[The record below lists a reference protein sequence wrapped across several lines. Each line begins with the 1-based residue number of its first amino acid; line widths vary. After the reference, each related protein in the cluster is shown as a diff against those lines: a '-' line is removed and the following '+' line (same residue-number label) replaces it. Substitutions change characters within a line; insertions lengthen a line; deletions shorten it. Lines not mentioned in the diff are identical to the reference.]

1 MPITELRDGITIQ
14 QFPNT
19 FGIPSGLTLD
29 INGFG
34 ILQKKINVT
43 KGMRHNLEHCD
54 FYIDSLGVGYE
65 TATFYLTPLPL
76 IYSDM
81 SNPIGGPSGDLG
93 IVPAYNENILY
104 KAQFGNSKLL
114 PASPSLINEFP
125 NNFLAAKPTFNF
137 YSDTLYLTVLF
148 NGESEENVTNVMIS
162 FYAAMNSKPI
172 DSVEH
177 GIGLLKERMT
187 MMTARIDSLG
197 RSIPPSRNVGQIA
210 PFWKYGGTRPERMI
224 EGSSLVNFW
233 LNMADRDDEDM
244 SNPTLLRDQ
253 VKSAR
258 NMVANPTA
266 MGAGDVPDWIR
277 LYLNEGLVAGPIRS
291 QWPPIKHADNGN
303 VLTL

>member
-1 MPITELRDGITIQ
+1 MPITELRDGIAIQ
-14 QFPNT
+14 QEAST
-19 FGIPSGLTLD
+19 GIGGLQLD
-29 INGFG
+29 ANGFG
-34 ILQKKINVT
+34 IMQKKINVT
-43 KGMRHNLEHCD
+43 KNMRHKLEHCD
-54 FYIDSLGVGYE
+54 FFIDSKGLGYQ

-81 SNPIGGPSGDLG
+81 NNTFFTPDEG
-93 IVPAYNENILY
+93 IVPAYNENVLY
-104 KAQFGNSKLL
+104 KCKWGVEDFRGAIQT
-114 PASPSLINEFP
+114 EFP
-125 NNFLAAKPTFNF
+125 NNFLAARPTFNF

-148 NGESEENVTNVMIS
+148 NGDPDTQVTNLIIS
-162 FYAAMNSKPI
+162 FYAAMDATSI

-187 MMTARIDSLG
+187 MMTSRIDTLG
-197 RSIPPSRNVGQIA
+197 RSIPPARNVGQIA

-224 EGSSLVNFW
+224 EGESLVNFW

-244 SNPTLLRDQ
+244 SDPTLLRDQ

-258 NMVANPTA
+258 QMVDNPTA
-266 MGAGDVPDWIR
+266 MGAGNVPDWIR
-277 LYLNEGLVAGPIRS
+277 LYLNEGLVAGPIRP